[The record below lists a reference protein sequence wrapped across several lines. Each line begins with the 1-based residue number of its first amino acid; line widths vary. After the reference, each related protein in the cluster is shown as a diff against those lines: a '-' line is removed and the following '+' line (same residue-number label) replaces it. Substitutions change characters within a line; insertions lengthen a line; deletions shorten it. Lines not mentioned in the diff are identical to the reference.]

1 MVKYKNEKLYDE
13 IVGKILH
20 NIDQFTDDK
29 NKQLQVVT
37 GYSEFS
43 IVKMLMSV
51 CNSYSLQR
59 RTGPL
64 YFDAL

>member
-37 GYSEFS
+37 GYS
-43 IVKMLMSV
+43 
-51 CNSYSLQR
+51 
-59 RTGPL
+59 
-64 YFDAL
+64 